1 MAPDS
6 IPGGCISDGLGRC
19 AGGGGASSANIFK
32 PARVAQSALL
42 VARSLAYSSMLR
54 QCAAQ
59 GCIQV
64 AARAAT
70 SRLVRAV
77 MELEAN
83 ISLAQS

>member
-19 AGGGGASSANIFK
+19 AGGGASSANMFK

-64 AARAAT
+64 AARVAT